1 MWLHQVQ
8 PQLVYMVPRIGLAQT
23 ADTQERCKANGQGA
37 CQSLTLTCRAGMAR
51 SLTNWILAIY
61 LAGSAARTAGPP
73 ADWAPRVAALQMFYS
88 PNETWFPAN
97 QVRVPCALLS
107 CLCALTSPARPRAA
121 QAAAVGNG
129 YVATQMG
136 TADVFLAGVFNG
148 LSTSAPS
155 HRARVPSTGMVF
167 FFVVVCT
174 AGSPNTR
181 SLAVNVAIADGT
193 VFACALDIERAMY
206 LRRSAITSGARAR
219 RWLANTHAPRAGRRR
234 PRDGGATVVR
244 AWSDAEPPH
253 YGSFCLARRRVQRGG
268 CGDAGGQPG
277 EWRCV
282 CACVF

>member
-1 MWLHQVQ
+1 
-8 PQLVYMVPRIGLAQT
+8 MVPRIGLAQT

-37 CQSLTLTCRAGMAR
+37 CQSLSRVGPGMAR

-61 LAGSAARTAGPP
+61 LAGSAARTAAGPP

-181 SLAVNVAIADGT
+181 SLARHRVRVCTGYRASDVLAQVGHHFRCAREAVARQHPRSTRRQAAPPRRWSNGGT
-193 VFACALDIERAMY
+193 RMER
-206 LRRSAITSGARAR
+206 SGASSL
-219 RWLANTHAPRAGRRR
+219 WKFLPGSTTGPAGRLR
-234 PRDGGATVVR
+234 
-244 AWSDAEPPH
+244 
-253 YGSFCLARRRVQRGG
+253 
-268 CGDAGGQPG
+268 
-277 EWRCV
+277 
-282 CACVF
+282 